1 MISAAAERAPPEA
14 AGGVFL
20 SFDAIETLNGVE
32 ERVKRMRADAAAEAK
47 QNAANARKKGEQLVA
62 EAIAN
67 ADREVKE
74 QLRLADEKARTAARA
89 LADNNE
95 NRKAALRARADARM
109 DSASAFVVERIVNG

>member
-1 MISAAAERAPPEA
+1 M
-14 AGGVFL
+14 
-20 SFDAIETLNGVE
+20 SFEAIETLNEVE

-67 ADREVKE
+67 ADREVRE
-74 QLRLADEKARTAARA
+74 QLNHADEKAKDAAQK
-89 LADNNE
+89 LAENNE
-95 NRKAALRARADARM
+95 NRKAVMRARAEARM